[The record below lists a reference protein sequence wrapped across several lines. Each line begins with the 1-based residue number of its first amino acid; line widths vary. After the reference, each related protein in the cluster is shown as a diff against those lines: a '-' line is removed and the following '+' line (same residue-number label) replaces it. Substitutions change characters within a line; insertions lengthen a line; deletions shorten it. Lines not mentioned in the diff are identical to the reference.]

1 MRIDES
7 MKLLKEYSYV
17 VEDFDRMV
25 LANHEV
31 TKDGYSYGTIFN
43 KYNGDYEVYSYV
55 IDDSSQQIVRL
66 LLYSL
71 FHKYEIAK
79 KYFKDLS
86 CLLDNR
92 NLNYLLEVCK
102 KRRRL

>member
-1 MRIDES
+1 MERNEYIQ
-7 MKLLKEYSYV
+7 LLKEYSYKV
-17 VEDFDRMV
+17 DDVNRIV

-31 TKDGYSYGTIFN
+31 AKDGYCYGTIFN

-55 IDDSSQQIVRL
+55 IDDSSQQIVSL

-79 KYFKDLS
+79 KYFKS
-86 CLLDNR
+86 
-92 NLNYLLEVCK
+92 YLAY
-102 KRRRL
+102 

>member
-1 MRIDES
+1 MERNEYIQ
-7 MKLLKEYSYV
+7 LLKEYSYKV
-17 VEDFDRMV
+17 DDVNRIV

-31 TKDGYSYGTIFN
+31 AKDGYSYGTIFN
-43 KYNGDYEVYSYV
+43 KYNDDYEVYSYV
-55 IDDSSQQIVRL
+55 IDDNSQQIVSL

-92 NLNYLLEVCK
+92 DLNYLLEVCQ

>member
-1 MRIDES
+1 MERNEYIQ
-7 MKLLKEYSYV
+7 LLKEYSYKV
-17 VEDFDRMV
+17 DDVNRIV

-31 TKDGYSYGTIFN
+31 AKDGYSYGTIFN
-43 KYNGDYEVYSYV
+43 KYNDDYEVYSYV
-55 IDDSSQQIVRL
+55 IDDSSQQIVSL

-92 NLNYLLEVCK
+92 DLNYLLEVCQ

>member
-1 MRIDES
+1 MERNEYIQ
-7 MKLLKEYSYV
+7 LLKEYSYKV
-17 VEDFDRMV
+17 DDVNRIV

-31 TKDGYSYGTIFN
+31 AKDGYSYGTIFN
-43 KYNGDYEVYSYV
+43 KYNDDYEVYSYV
-55 IDDSSQQIVRL
+55 IDDNSQQIVSL

>member
-1 MRIDES
+1 MEKNEY
-7 MKLLKEYSYV
+7 MQLLKEYSYKV
-17 VEDFDRMV
+17 DDVDRIV

-31 TKDGYSYGTIFN
+31 AKDGYSYGVIFN

-55 IDDSSQQIVRL
+55 IDDSSQQIVSL

-92 NLNYLLEVCK
+92 DLNYLLEVCK

>member
-1 MRIDES
+1 MERNEYIQ
-7 MKLLKEYSYV
+7 LLKEYSYKV
-17 VEDFDRMV
+17 DDVNRIV

-31 TKDGYSYGTIFN
+31 AKDGYSYGTIFN
-43 KYNGDYEVYSYV
+43 KYNDDYEVYSYV
-55 IDDSSQQIVRL
+55 IDDSSQQIVSL

>member
-1 MRIDES
+1 MERNEYIQ
-7 MKLLKEYSYV
+7 LLKEYSYKV
-17 VEDFDRMV
+17 DDVNRIV

-31 TKDGYSYGTIFN
+31 AKDGYSYGTIFN

-55 IDDSSQQIVRL
+55 IDDSSQQIVSL

-92 NLNYLLEVCK
+92 DLNYLLEVCK

>member
-17 VEDFDRMV
+17 VEDFDRIV

-31 TKDGYSYGTIFN
+31 AKDGYSYG
-43 KYNGDYEVYSYV
+43 
-55 IDDSSQQIVRL
+55 QIVSL

-79 KYFKDLS
+79 KYFKELS

-92 NLNYLLEVCK
+92 DLNYLLEVCK

>member
-1 MRIDES
+1 MEINEYI
-7 MKLLKEYSYV
+7 KLLENYSFKV
-17 VEDFDRMV
+17 DAFDRIV
-25 LANHEV
+25 LANHEIE
-31 TKDGYSYGTIFN
+31 KDGYNYGTILN
-43 KYNGDYEVYSYV
+43 KYSNKYEVYSYIV
-55 IDDSSQQIVRL
+55 VDSSQQIVSL

-79 KYFKDLS
+79 KYFKELS

-92 NLNYLLEVCK
+92 DLNYLLEVCK